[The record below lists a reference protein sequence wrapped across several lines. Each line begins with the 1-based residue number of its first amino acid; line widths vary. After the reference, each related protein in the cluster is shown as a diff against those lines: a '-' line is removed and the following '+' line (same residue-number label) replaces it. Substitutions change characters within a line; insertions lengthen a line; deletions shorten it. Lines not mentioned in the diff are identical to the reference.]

1 MKKRILSLI
10 LTVAMMLSVMAILP
24 ISVSAEEVATFDG
37 ETNLTIKNYADIAK
51 FDEMVEGGEDFD
63 GVTIILG
70 NDITLDSDFAGI
82 GANNGGWKRFAG
94 TFDGQG
100 YTITANGHNVGD
112 DTGAFF
118 VGIDGATI
126 KNFTYV
132 GRVNIIS
139 SYGAGVVCS
148 AAGDNTIKNVRVSL
162 YMQSTAQTLTYCSAF
177 VATMATGTNS
187 LVIDNCVFDGTMNFS
202 AYAEDCGGFLAQT
215 ISSTSVT
222 ITNSV
227 FAGKICFNDGNSKY
241 NGGFIGYAR
250 ANSSVTVEN
259 CISIGEMTFANKTAT
274 PNSLVV
280 GERSGAND
288 NTTTINNFYYVPF
301 NATVVGGSVG
311 SVGIFQGMTAEEAKG
326 TGNIVTY
333 SNVVT
338 KTLDGIAA
346 LTSETLGF
354 SQTAT
359 FSFKENTHWD
369 SYYPCPTSML
379 VDNAEAGTVK
389 LVNEGAWVDS
399 LMVSIDAQVLGA
411 QIRITDPADDYSGI
425 RFVAEF
431 RETLTTD
438 ANTADANFGLILVSK
453 TEYETWSALEG
464 ENKTFAALVE
474 AGVQVPAVKATTE
487 EDDVV
492 TVKATVYNIQP
503 ANFRD
508 EIVAIPY
515 VDGEIV
521 GEAVARSIFGVATDC
536 LADDDATTPQ
546 KTYAQWVIDNAPA
559 VEE

>member
-1 MKKRILSLI
+1 MKKRILSLF

-24 ISVSAEEVATFDG
+24 ISVNAEEEVATFDG

-126 KNFTYV
+126 QNATFA

-288 NTTTINNFYYVPF
+288 KTTTINNFYYVPF

-311 SVGIFQGMTAEEAKG
+311 SVGVFQGMTAEEAKG

-333 SNVVT
+333 SNVAT
-338 KTLDGIAA
+338 KTLDELATM
-346 LTSETLGF
+346 TSETLGF

-369 SYYPCPTSML
+369 TYYPCPTGL
-379 VDNAEAGTVK
+379 VKD
-389 LVNEGAWVDS
+389 GAWVDS
-399 LMVSIDAQVLGA
+399 LMVSVDAQVLGA
-411 QIRITDPADDYSGI
+411 QIRITDPADAYSGI

-438 ANTADANFGLILVSK
+438 AGTANANFGLILISK
-453 TEYETWSALEG
+453 TAYETWSALEG

-487 EDDVV
+487 DGVV
-492 TVKATVYNIQP
+492 TVKATVYNIQA
-503 ANFRD
+503 ANYRD
-508 EIVAIPY
+508 EIFAIPY
-515 VDGEIV
+515 IDGAIV

-536 LADDDATTPQ
+536 VADANAKAAE
-546 KTYAQWVIDNAPA
+546 KTFAQEIIDNAPA

>member
-1 MKKRILSLI
+1 MKKRILSLF

-24 ISVSAEEVATFDG
+24 ISVNAEEVATFDG

-126 KNFTYV
+126 QNVTFA

-187 LVIDNCVFDGTMNFS
+187 LIIDNCVFDGTMNFS

-250 ANSSVTVEN
+250 VNSSVTVEN
-259 CISIGEMTFANKTAT
+259 CISIGEMTFANKTAI

-288 NTTTINNFYYVPF
+288 KTTTINNFYYVPF

-311 SVGIFQGMTAEEAKG
+311 SVGVFQGMTAEEAKG

-333 SNVVT
+333 SNVAT
-338 KTLDGIAA
+338 KTLDELAA
-346 LTSETLGF
+346 LTSDTLGF
-354 SQTAT
+354 SEDAA
-359 FSFKENTHWD
+359 FSFAENTD
-369 SYYPCPTSML
+369 LDTYYPCPTSML
-379 VDNAEAGTVK
+379 VDNAEEGTVK
-389 LVNEGAWVDS
+389 LVKEGEWVDS
-399 LMVSIDAQVLGA
+399 LKVSVDAKVLGA
-411 QIRITDPADDYSGI
+411 RIRITDAENDPYSGI
-425 RFVAEF
+425 RFEAKF
-431 RETLTTD
+431 RETENTTGVSS
-438 ANTADANFGLILVSK
+438 AEANFGIILISK
-453 TEYETWSALEG
+453 ATYEGLEETTYEAIAG
-464 ENKTFAALVE
+464 
-474 AGVQVPAVKATTE
+474 AGVVVNAVKATTE
-487 EDDVV
+487 DGVI
-492 TVKATVYNIQP
+492 TVKATVYNIGVE
-503 ANFRD
+503 NYKN
-508 EIVAIPY
+508 EIVA
-515 VDGEIV
+515 VCFVNGEIV
-521 GEAVARSIFGVATDC
+521 GDEVVRSIYNVAQECVTQNNDTAKA
-536 LADDDATTPQ
+536 LAFAAKVIDDA
-546 KTYAQWVIDNAPA
+546 DNYNAEA
-559 VEE
+559 

>member
-10 LTVAMMLSVMAILP
+10 LTVAMMLSVMTILP
-24 ISVSAEEVATFDG
+24 ISVSAEVATFDG

-70 NDITLDSDFAGI
+70 NDITLASDFAGI

-126 KNFTYV
+126 QNVTFA

-148 AAGDNTIKNVRVSL
+148 AIGTCKIQNVRVSL

-177 VATMATGTNS
+177 VATAGDSTAKIS
-187 LVIDNCVFDGTMNFS
+187 FDNCVLDGTMNFS
-202 AYAEDCGGFLAQT
+202 SYAEDCGGFLAQT
-215 ISSTSVT
+215 LSGTTVT
-222 ITNSV
+222 TTNSV

-280 GERSGAND
+280 GERSGKND
-288 NTTTINNFYYVPF
+288 KTTTINNFYYVPF
-301 NATVVGGSVG
+301 NATIKGGSVS
-311 SVGIFQGMTAEEAKG
+311 SVGVFQGMTAEEAKG
-326 TGNIVTY
+326 EGNIVTY
-333 SNVVT
+333 SNVAT
-338 KTLDGIAA
+338 KTLDQLAA

-369 SYYPCPTSML
+369 TYYPCPTGL
-379 VDNAEAGTVK
+379 VKN
-389 LVNEGAWVDS
+389 GAWVDS
-399 LMVSIDAQVLGA
+399 LMVSVDAKVLGA
-411 QIRITDPADDYSGI
+411 SIRITAESDKYSGI
-425 RFVAEF
+425 RFEAEF
-431 RETLTTD
+431 RETVTKD
-438 ANTADANFGLILVSK
+438 AGTANANFGLILISK
-453 TEYETWSALEG
+453 TAYETWSALEG
-464 ENKTFAALVE
+464 ENKTFAALAE
-474 AGVQVPAVKATTE
+474 AGVKVSATKATTE
-487 EDDVV
+487 DGIV
-492 TVKATVYNIQP
+492 TVKAVVYEIDKDYYE
-503 ANFRD
+503 AD
-508 EIVAIPY
+508 IVAIPY
-515 VDGEIV
+515 ANDTIIGDE
-521 GEAVARSIFGVATDC
+521 VARSIYSVAKACVEANND
-536 LADDDATTPQ
+536 PNP
-546 KTYAQWVIDNAPA
+546 YAVPYAKEIVKA
-559 VEE
+559 VEEVAA

>member
-24 ISVSAEEVATFDG
+24 ISVSAEEVATFNG
-37 ETNLTIKNYADIAK
+37 TTNLTIKNNADIAK

-63 GVTIILG
+63 GVTITLG
-70 NDITLDSDFAGI
+70 NNITLDSDFAGI

-126 KNFTYV
+126 QNVTFA
-132 GRVNIIS
+132 GRVNMIS
-139 SYGAGVVCS
+139 IYGAGVVCS
-148 AAGDNTIKNVRVSL
+148 AIGTCKIQNVRVSL
-162 YMQSTAQTLTYCSAF
+162 YMQSTADTLNYCSAF
-177 VATMATGTNS
+177 IATAGDSTAKIS
-187 LVIDNCVFDGTMNFS
+187 FDNCVLDGTMNFS

-215 ISSTSVT
+215 LSGTTVT

-259 CISIGEMTFANKTAT
+259 CISIGEMTFANKTAK

-288 NTTTINNFYYVPF
+288 KTTTINNFYYVPF
-301 NATVVGGSVG
+301 NATVASGSVG
-311 SVGIFQGMTAEEAKG
+311 SVGVFQGMTAEEAKG

-333 SNVVT
+333 SNVAT
-338 KTLDGIAA
+338 KTLDELAA
-346 LTSETLGF
+346 MTADTLGF

-359 FSFKENTHWD
+359 FSFKENTYWD
-369 SYYPCPTSML
+369 TYYPCPTGL
-379 VDNAEAGTVK
+379 VKN
-389 LVNEGAWVDS
+389 GAWVDS
-399 LMVSIDAQVLGA
+399 LMVSVDAQVLGA
-411 QIRITDPADDYSGI
+411 QIRITDPADAYSGI

-438 ANTADANFGLILVSK
+438 AGTANANFGLILVSK
-453 TEYETWSALEG
+453 TAYEALTE
-464 ENKTFAALVE
+464 KTFAALVE
-474 AGVQVPAVKATTE
+474 AGVEVPAVKATTK
-487 EDDVV
+487 DGVV

-503 ANFRD
+503 ANYRD

-515 VDGEIV
+515 VDGAIV

-536 LADDDATTPQ
+536 VADANATTVQ
-546 KTYAQWVIDNAPA
+546 KTFAQKIIDNAPA